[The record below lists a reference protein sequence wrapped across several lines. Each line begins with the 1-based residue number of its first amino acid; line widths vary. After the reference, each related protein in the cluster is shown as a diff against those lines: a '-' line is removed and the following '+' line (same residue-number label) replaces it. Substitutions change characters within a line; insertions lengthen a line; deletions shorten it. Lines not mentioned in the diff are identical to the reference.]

1 MAKEISHNGVEYMRK
16 DLFYE
21 VAYNI
26 AKGGSN
32 QGSYATK
39 EMFSSKLVE
48 KLYAEKE
55 LVDMNILCGGKTFQC
70 HKLVLSCQSQIF
82 KAMIE
87 NKHLIEK
94 ESGVLEIDEN
104 DISAETMEQFVY
116 YLYHEKFRDIK
127 MINPEL
133 LVAADKYMVSGLFDE
148 CSKYFQRNLSVQNAL
163 DVLVTAE
170 MTNQRDLFEAAS
182 RFVCKNIGSLNKTSA
197 YEELLK
203 SNPTMIAN
211 VLSKMIDVKQERLYF
226 NSLRSPQYRAVT
238 PEYRPVSPE
247 YRAVTPEYQA
257 VTPEYQAVTPEYRPT
272 TPEYHS
278 TSPNL

>member
-1 MAKEISHNGVEYMRK
+1 MAKEITSNGVEYMRK

-39 EMFSSKLVE
+39 DMFSSKLVE
-48 KLYAEKE
+48 KLYAETE

-133 LVAADKYMVSGLFDE
+133 LVAADKYNVCGLLNE
-148 CSKYFQRNLSVQNAL
+148 CSKYFEDNLYLQNAL
-163 DVLVTAE
+163 DVLVAAE
-170 MTNQRDLFEAAS
+170 LTNQKDLFDAAS
-182 RFVCKNIGSLNKTSA
+182 RFVCKNIGSLNKSSA
-197 YEELLK
+197 YEEMVNE
-203 SNPTMIAN
+203 NPKMFTR
-211 VLSKMIDVKQERLYF
+211 VFSKMLEVKQAPTRGPF
-226 NSLRSPQYRAVT
+226 NGAGFKLIQSQVEFESSSHDSSSVFEVYA
-238 PEYRPVSPE
+238 
-247 YRAVTPEYQA
+247 AK
-257 VTPEYQAVTPEYRPT
+257 
-272 TPEYHS
+272 
-278 TSPNL
+278 NC